1 MTQRTDPS
9 SISFGRLLR
18 QTVDVVNRQQAEIAE
33 LRQGQL
39 SSAEKQQVQLAATE
53 RQAEQ
58 NRALQLLAS
67 SSTSPEDFQNLNQSM
82 LTVAQ
87 REQVR
92 LELNSQQGANL
103 VPLQPFSPEAALRIR
118 NWQQS
123 SPQNRDGFSQT
134 ARRQFSPEPP
144 TRFERWQANQERPE
158 TKQHNEKM
166 RLQAEEIRM
175 QNRYLNQQLE
185 APRSGGIDFNNPRSP
200 Q

>member
-1 MTQRTDPS
+1 MNQRTDNAS
-9 SISFGRLLR
+9 LSFGRLLR
-18 QTVDVVNRQQAEIAE
+18 QTVDTVNRQQAEIAQ
-33 LRQGQL
+33 LKQGQL
-39 SSAEKQQVQLAATE
+39 SAAEKQQVQLAATE

-92 LELNSQQGANL
+92 LELNSQQGANII
-103 VPLQPFSPEAALRIR
+103 PLQPFSPEAVLRIR

-123 SPQNRDGFSQT
+123 PPQNGDGLQT
-134 ARRQFSPEPP
+134 ARRQFLPEPP
-144 TRFERWQANQERPE
+144 SRFERWQANQERPE
-158 TKQHNEKM
+158 TQQHNEKM
-166 RLQAEEIRM
+166 RLQAEQIKM
-175 QNRYLNQQLE
+175 QNRYLTQKLE
-185 APRSGGIDFNNPRSP
+185 APRSGGIDFSNRKP